1 MTFGTQIR
9 TAQRGL
15 DAEPSQIGGVGY
27 AAATN

>member
-1 MTFGTQIR
+1 MTLGSQIR
-9 TAQRGL
+9 TAQRSQ